1 MLSYRARIIRK
12 LLKVLVARTTYD
24 SSRLPYHRKKFD
36 RNLRLLFPVYQRV
49 TIQDTKIAKVPVRR
63 VKALKQPKR
72 TIVYLHGGGFIIGS
86 ARSYGQHLA
95 RLAQMCD
102 AEVVA
107 IDYALAPEH
116 VFPVALDQIQAVWS
130 QLLVEGL
137 VSSDVVLMG
146 DSAGGNLALASALRF
161 RDSEISLPACIV
173 LLSPAIDGT
182 FSGKSY
188 SDNLDSEVM
197 VNMTKLHLFV
207 DSYLQG
213 HDKKDPYAS
222 PVFADLR
229 GLPPLLVHVASGELL
244 RSDSETIIEH
254 AKNEQLDAQLY
265 IGEGL
270 WHGWH
275 MFASYVPEAKRSMQD
290 LADYITAHI

>member
-1 MLSYRARIIRK
+1 
-12 LLKVLVARTTYD
+12 
-24 SSRLPYHRKKFD
+24 
-36 RNLRLLFPVYQRV
+36 
-49 TIQDTKIAKVPVRR
+49 
-63 VKALKQPKR
+63 
-72 TIVYLHGGGFIIGS
+72 
-86 ARSYGQHLA
+86 
-95 RLAQMCD
+95 
-102 AEVVA
+102 
-107 IDYALAPEH
+107 
-116 VFPVALDQIQAVWS
+116 
-130 QLLVEGL
+130 
-137 VSSDVVLMG
+137 
-146 DSAGGNLALASALRF
+146 
-161 RDSEISLPACIV
+161 V